1 MRNRR
6 IHPNQSFANWVK
18 PVLRIDFEGLQIASA
33 SCVCI
38 LPTSFRAKNNR
49 LHSIRGKFFWK
60 AFEYLPFSAVVE
72 IIGENRRISVSRN
85 AENSTVFPIPVRLWI
100 FFSVLRRLGG
110 LELELQAVSDQGDKF
125 GVRRFPLGDAHGVAK
140 EALRGVAGIA
150 GEATAPC
157 DYGVNHPG
165 LPQRAAGPYERG
177 VFANGG
183 GVQSIGAVYDTN
195 ACAVWNDEC

>member
-49 LHSIRGKFFWK
+49 LHSIRGNFFWK

-72 IIGENRRISVSRN
+72 SIGENRRISMSRD
-85 AENSTVFPIPVRLWI
+85 AENSTVLPIPVRLWN
-100 FFSVLRRLGG
+100 FFSVLRRSADLSWSCRRSAIRAIS
-110 LELELQAVSDQGDKF
+110 LEFVG
-125 GVRRFPLGDAHGVAK
+125 FPLVFHGVAK
-140 EALRGVAGIA
+140 EALRGVPVLQ
-150 GEATAPC
+150 EKST
-157 DYGVNHPG
+157 
-165 LPQRAAGPYERG
+165 
-177 VFANGG
+177 
-183 GVQSIGAVYDTN
+183 
-195 ACAVWNDEC
+195 CAL

>member
-1 MRNRR
+1 M
-6 IHPNQSFANWVK
+6 
-18 PVLRIDFEGLQIASA
+18 
-33 SCVCI
+33 
-38 LPTSFRAKNNR
+38 
-49 LHSIRGKFFWK
+49 
-60 AFEYLPFSAVVE
+60 
-72 IIGENRRISVSRN
+72 SRN